1 VRPGPGTTLGTERQR
16 VAPTG
21 GLYSCPMEQ
30 TPGLLALVG
39 GGEWQEGCSFDADF
53 LAAAGTNDV
62 LVLPTA
68 AAYEHPERLVLRAGE
83 WFEPLG
89 GRVEGLMVVSRAD
102 AEDQGAAAIMSKAR
116 LIYLAGSSPMH
127 IRSVL
132 KQSLVWNALVE
143 AWHGGAVVVGSS
155 GAAMALTDPMVDAR
169 GGGLT
174 IGLGLLS
181 GLAVVPHFGDVHEDA
196 HGEKLHRSVQL
207 APLGT
212 PVAGISERTALIRD
226 PDGGWRADGAGQ
238 VTVYL
243 DGARAKAG
251 LGALP
256 D

>member
-1 VRPGPGTTLGTERQR
+1 
-16 VAPTG
+16 
-21 GLYSCPMEQ
+21 MEQ

-53 LAAAGTNDV
+53 LAAAGTNQV

-68 AAYEHPERLVLRAGE
+68 AAYEHPERLVVRAGE

-102 AEDQGAAAIMSKAR
+102 AEDQGAAAIMRNAR

-132 KQSLVWNALVE
+132 KQSLVWTALVE

-174 IGLGLLS
+174 IGLGLLT

-207 APLGT
+207 APVGT

-226 PDGGWRADGAGQ
+226 PEGGWRAGGAGQ

-243 DGARAKAG
+243 DGARANAG